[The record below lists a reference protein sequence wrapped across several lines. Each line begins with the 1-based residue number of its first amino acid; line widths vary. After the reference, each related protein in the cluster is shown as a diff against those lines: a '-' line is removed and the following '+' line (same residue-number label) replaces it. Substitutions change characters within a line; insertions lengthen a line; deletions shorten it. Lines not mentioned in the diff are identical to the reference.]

1 MAAPSTSSSIVR
13 FGPFEA
19 DLTAR
24 ELRKQGRKVR
34 LQEQPFRVLALLL
47 QRPGEVVMRED
58 LRQALWP
65 ADTFVEFDH
74 GLNTAIKKIRQ
85 ALNDS
90 ADSPRF
96 IETLPRQ
103 GYRLLMPV
111 EVPQPLAVNQPHHR
125 LVNWLAVLLG
135 TTAIGAAG
143 AWFLSRSEPED
154 SIQPIPLTTYV
165 GAETGPSLSP
175 DGTQIAFT
183 WDGETRDNFDI
194 YVKAVG
200 SETPR

>member
-1 MAAPSTSSSIVR
+1 MAAPTNSNGIVR

-19 DLTAR
+19 DLKAR

-47 QRPGEVVMRED
+47 QRPGEVVMREE

-103 GYRLLMPV
+103 GYR
-111 EVPQPLAVNQPHHR
+111 
-125 LVNWLAVLLG
+125 
-135 TTAIGAAG
+135 
-143 AWFLSRSEPED
+143 
-154 SIQPIPLTTYV
+154 
-165 GAETGPSLSP
+165 
-175 DGTQIAFT
+175 
-183 WDGETRDNFDI
+183 
-194 YVKAVG
+194 
-200 SETPR
+200 

>member
-1 MAAPSTSSSIVR
+1 MAAPSNSNGIVR

-19 DLTAR
+19 DLKAR

-47 QRPGEVVMRED
+47 QRPGEVVMREE

-74 GLNTAIKKIRQ
+74 GLNTAIKKIRH
-85 ALNDS
+85 ALSDS
-90 ADSPRF
+90 ADNPRF

-111 EVPQPLAVNQPHHR
+111 EVSQPPAVNRPHHR
-125 LVNWLAVLLG
+125 L
-135 TTAIGAAG
+135 AG
-143 AWFLSRSEPED
+143 GE
-154 SIQPIPLTTYV
+154 IPPAYS
-165 GAETGPSLSP
+165 ASWAP
-175 DGTQIAFT
+175 
-183 WDGETRDNFDI
+183 
-194 YVKAVG
+194 
-200 SETPR
+200 